1 VKELWHS
8 SRIRIHKDNVI
19 WIDGIIYGSSGDFG
33 PAFLTAVDGRTG
45 RILWQDRTFAKASLI
60 HADGKLI
67 VLDEDGQLAVT
78 VPSATGLQVLAKAS
92 VMQNN
97 AWTVPTL
104 VGAKVFVRDRRNA
117 AAFELGAPAGRSR

>member
-1 VKELWHS
+1 
-8 SRIRIHKDNVI
+8 
-19 WIDGIIYGSSGDFG
+19 
-33 PAFLTAVDGRTG
+33 
-45 RILWQDRTFAKASLI
+45 
-60 HADGKLI
+60 LI

-104 VGAKVFVRDRRNA
+104 VGTKVFVRDRRNA